1 MIEIIQR
8 GKDKK
13 HIVTCD
19 NCDTDFSYTQ
29 DDVDTKAKIVANCLH
44 VIESTVRC
52 PCCYNKVV
60 VKREIE

>member
-29 DDVDTKAKIVANCLH
+29 DEVETKAKIVAKLFTRYRKYCSL
-44 VIESTVRC
+44 SLLL
-52 PCCYNKVV
+52 
-60 VKREIE
+60 

>member
-13 HIVTCD
+13 YIATCN

-29 DDVDTKAKIVANCLH
+29 DDVDTKAKIVANRLH
-44 VIESTVRC
+44 VTESTVRC
-52 PCCYNKVV
+52 PCCYNKVI
-60 VKREIE
+60 VKVKGE